1 MGTLPSAVCP
11 SEITPHL
18 CQTHTNQTQPPQFKM
33 VNFSGKWVFDHAENM
48 EAIVEALNIDKSKI
62 PDDRST
68 TAEITQNGD
77 TFQIKT
83 TGPKRTRDIT
93 FSIGKS
99 FIDPDIK
106 ELRGVDVELTP
117 SWDGDK
123 LVMTGSGGN
132 SGARELVGG
141 QMVVSITIGGV
152 TGKRFFNKA

>member
-1 MGTLPSAVCP
+1 MA
-11 SEITPHL
+11 
-18 CQTHTNQTQPPQFKM
+18 
-33 VNFSGKWVFDHAENM
+33 NFSGKWVFERAENM
-48 EAIVEALNIDKSKI
+48 EAIADALKVDKSKV

-68 TAEITQNGD
+68 TTEITQDGD
-77 TFQIKT
+77 TFHIKT

-106 ELRGVDVELTP
+106 ELRGVDVEMTP

-132 SGARELVGG
+132 SASRELVGG
-141 QMVVSITIGGV
+141 KMVVSVTVGGT
-152 TGKRFFNKA
+152 TGKRIFNKA

>member
-1 MGTLPSAVCP
+1 MAD
-11 SEITPHL
+11 
-18 CQTHTNQTQPPQFKM
+18 
-33 VNFSGKWVFDHAENM
+33 FSGKWVFDHAENM
-48 EAIVEALNIDKSKI
+48 EAIADALKVDKSKV

-68 TAEITQNGD
+68 TTEIAQNGD
-77 TFQIKT
+77 TFHIKT

-106 ELRGVDVELTP
+106 ELRGVDIEMTP
-117 SWDGDK
+117 SWDGAK

-132 SGARELVGG
+132 SASRELVGG
-141 QMVVSITIGGV
+141 QMVVSVNVGGV